1 MAPGGDRDFVR
12 GTQERAL
19 ARLEWATVNDAQTK
33 REKTMQ
39 YFGCITKETYDLLE
53 SDPNRSDVSEHDRA
67 VYEILKVRERRLD
80 EAAKAVAELLQNALF
95 PKQ

>member
-53 SDPNRSDVSEHDRA
+53 QDPNRSDVDIHDKA
-67 VYEILKVRERRLD
+67 VYEILKVRERRLE
-80 EAAKAVAELLQNALF
+80 EAGKAAAEMLSNALF
-95 PKQ
+95 LKP